1 MNELECAHQDQETL
15 EPNADSAPE
24 NAIARILDEWVCEVP
39 KDLYIPPDA
48 LEVFLE
54 VFEGPLDLLLYLIR
68 KHNLDILD
76 IPVAVITKQYLAYI
90 EIMQFVKIEVIADY
104 LEMAAVLTEIKSRML
119 LPRNKVELEEE
130 EDPRARLAQKLQ
142 EYEQMKLAAQDIDA
156 LPRKERDIFRGS
168 IAQPES
174 NIPAQ
179 MPELDFPDLLMAFK
193 DVIKR
198 LDLNSKHSI
207 EREAL
212 SVRERMTII
221 LSTLETDKFMEFSCF
236 FYKSEGRAGL
246 IVTFIAILELVRDCN
261 LELIQSEPYAPIYVR
276 LTQ

>member
-1 MNELECAHQDQETL
+1 MNDLESEIISSEQAE
-15 EPNADSAPE
+15 ASAPS
-24 NAIARILDEWVCEVP
+24 NAIARILNEWVCETP

-76 IPVAVITKQYLAYI
+76 IPVATITKQYLAYI
-90 EIMQFVKIEVIADY
+90 DLMKFMKIEIIADY
-104 LEMAAVLTEIKSRML
+104 LEMAAVLAEIKSRML
-119 LPRNKVELEEE
+119 LPRNNVEEEEE
-130 EDPRARLAQKLQ
+130 EDPRARLVQRLQ
-142 EYEQMKLAAQDIDA
+142 EYEQIKLAAEELDKI
-156 LPRKERDIFRGS
+156 PRKERDIFTGS
-168 IAQPES
+168 AAKPNMDFCAPVPEVDF
-174 NIPAQ
+174 A
-179 MPELDFPDLLMAFK
+179 ELMFAFK

-207 EREAL
+207 EKEPL

-221 LSTLETDKFMEFSCF
+221 LSSLEEDKFMEFTRF
-236 FYKSEGRAGL
+236 FHRSEGRAGL
-246 IVTFIAILELVRDCN
+246 VVTFIAILELVRDRN

-276 LTQ
+276 LVQ